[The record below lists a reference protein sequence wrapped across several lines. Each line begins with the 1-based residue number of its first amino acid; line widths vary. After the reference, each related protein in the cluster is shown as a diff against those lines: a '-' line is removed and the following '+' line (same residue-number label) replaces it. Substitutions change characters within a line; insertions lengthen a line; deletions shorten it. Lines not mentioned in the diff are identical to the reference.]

1 MSFPLGAWMRE
12 RFPARNAVFFA
23 VFYATALIVGR
34 ATGGESGPVLLSP
47 RDAAGFVAVWCF
59 FLMLRVF
66 DEHKDF
72 EADAI
77 AHPQRVLQRGLITL
91 RDLRIVGG
99 VAIVTQLGVSL
110 WLDGGVG
117 PITVWWIGALAW
129 SVLMAREFFVR
140 QWIRRHLI
148 VYAVTHVVVMAI
160 LAMWIATMGASGAVS
175 SVAPWAFAALS
186 VFAGLAFEIARK
198 MRAPEQEHPMADSYT
213 QALGVRAASTL
224 LLGVVVGAAVAALG
238 LTALLS
244 GRVGAVALAALAA
257 AVVIA
262 AQCIE
267 RFRIRPTP
275 ALAKRS
281 EAAVGVAALAT
292 HVVVICVL
300 LASHGVEL
308 GR

>member
-1 MSFPLGAWMRE
+1 MSRALGAWMRE

-34 ATGGESGPVLLSP
+34 ATSGETGPLLLSL
-47 RDAAGFVAVWCF
+47 RDVAGFFAVWCF

-99 VAIVTQLGVSL
+99 VAIGVQLGVSL
-110 WLDGGVG
+110 WIDGGPG
-117 PITVWWIGALAW
+117 PVTAWWVAAFAW

-140 QWIRRHLI
+140 NWIRRHLI
-148 VYAVTHVVVMAI
+148 VYAVSHVIVMAI
-160 LAMWIATMGASGAVS
+160 LAMWIATMGSPRAAVAS
-175 SVAPWAFAALS
+175 APWAFAALS

-213 QALGVRAASTL
+213 QALGVGTASGL
-224 LLGVVVGAAVAALG
+224 LLGVVVGAAGAALG
-238 LTALLS
+238 LSALLT
-244 GRVGAVALAALAA
+244 GRIGTAVLVVLGA
-257 AVVIA
+257 AVIIA
-262 AQCIE
+262 GLSIE
-267 RFRIRPTP
+267 RFRIQPTP
-275 ALAKRS
+275 ASAKRS
-281 EAAVGVAALAT
+281 EAAVGIATLAT
-292 HVVVICVL
+292 HVVVIGVL
-300 LASHGVEL
+300 LASHGVGV